1 MVLVD
6 VVVGVVVVVIFQ
18 FYIIDYMNLIRI
30 RKKFLKNIN
39 KIRLFKMVAVA
50 KNQNVLNYIVNVFQR
65 EKNVMKAVNV

>member
-1 MVLVD
+1 M
-6 VVVGVVVVVIFQ
+6 VVVDVVVVVIFQ

-39 KIRLFKMVAVA
+39 KIRLFAVA

-65 EKNVMKAVNV
+65 ENNVMKAVNV